1 MAGATI
7 AVGFTLPYWLR
18 NTMMLTGISCKDEML
33 RIRNIHISLVA
44 TPLCGLILSRAFIA
58 LIPDG
63 VAAHP
68 SPRRLATIFV
78 LMYSFASLSL
88 NLGNRSFKKGAMSLS
103 SFFTRPKETATF
115 IIPDHTPTTPNI
127 RIQSCTASLEESRI
141 VSDTA
146 FRLPF
151 ILPINIPAKI
161 KILHI

>member
-1 MAGATI
+1 MIFAKRIPTIVEQKVATMAGATI

-78 LMYSFASLSL
+78 LMYSFASLS
-88 NLGNRSFKKGAMSLS
+88 STS
-103 SFFTRPKETATF
+103 ETEALK
-115 IIPDHTPTTPNI
+115 
-127 RIQSCTASLEESRI
+127 RAL
-141 VSDTA
+141 
-146 FRLPF
+146 
-151 ILPINIPAKI
+151 
-161 KILHI
+161 